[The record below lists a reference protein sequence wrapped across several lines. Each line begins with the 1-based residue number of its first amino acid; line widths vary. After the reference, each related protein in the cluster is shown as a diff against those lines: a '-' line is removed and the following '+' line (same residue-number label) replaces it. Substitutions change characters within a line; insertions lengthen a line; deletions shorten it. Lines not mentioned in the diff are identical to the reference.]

1 MAKPISKKVEKRIRK
16 SAKALEKSLT
26 SVGRASRTAN
36 AKKIAGMAVAGA
48 AGVAA
53 AVRYLKKG
61 PRDGSTLHVV
71 HDGEGWSITAD
82 GRDDAIET
90 FATKKEAVS
99 AARTAAAKAAP
110 SDLVIHRTDGSVE
123 ERHSY
128 ETA

>member
-16 SAKALEKSLT
+16 SAKALEKSLG
-26 SVGRASRTAN
+26 SVGQSNRPSKA
-36 AKKIAGMAVAGA
+36 KIAGMAVAGA

-61 PRDGSTLHVV
+61 PGDTSTLHVV
-71 HDGEGWSITAD
+71 HNGEGWSLTAD
-82 GRDDAIET
+82 GQDEPIET
-90 FATKKEAVS
+90 FSTKKEAVS

-110 SDLVIHRTDGSVE
+110 SDLVIHRTDGSIE
-123 ERHSY
+123 EQHSY